1 MRVCC
6 VCFNLTKQNRPS
18 GINFFL
24 YTKSRLYVAGC
35 WPPVLSPPSLPPP
48 HRQQPTRLPHL
59 WDSPGKNTGVGS
71 WDTTVHQLGKF
82 KQKLLIITRARED
95 VKKLAAII
103 CCWWE
108 CTIEHDSRK
117 SFISVF
123 KDIFTIWSSYPLQ
136 SIPLEIRENNA
147 WMFITVLCII
157 IKNMETTQAFFS
169 KLMDEST
176 VVCH

>member
-1 MRVCC
+1 MSYSV
-6 VCFNLTKQNRPS
+6 
-18 GINFFL
+18 
-24 YTKSRLYVAGC
+24 
-35 WPPVLSPPSLPPP
+35 WP